1 VEIADIFKEENRQA
15 MNAVRR
21 QSRSLR
27 SKRPDSGSRFLRR
40 LGAATLD
47 YVLVMG
53 AVLPM
58 VAMSYYYAS
67 RIIRAVYQMTCA
79 LVCWPFM

>member
-1 VEIADIFKEENRQA
+1 MQPVSRQTGSA
-15 MNAVRR
+15 RTSRR
-21 QSRSLR
+21 DASPRAR
-27 SKRPDSGSRFLRR
+27 RR

-47 YVLVMG
+47 YVLVLG
-53 AVLPM
+53 AMLPM
-58 VAMSYYYAS
+58 AAMSYYYAS

>member
-1 VEIADIFKEENRQA
+1 
-15 MNAVRR
+15 MHAVRR
-21 QSRSLR
+21 QSTRSRTRRPR
-27 SKRPDSGSRFLRR
+27 SKPRQARGV
-40 LGAATLD
+40 GAATLD

-53 AVLPM
+53 AMLPM
-58 VAMSYYYAS
+58 AAMSYYYAS

>member
-1 VEIADIFKEENRQA
+1 MQS
-15 MNAVRR
+15 VRR
-21 QSRSLR
+21 HSESLEWKGPRCRSRSLR
-27 SKRPDSGSRFLRR
+27 RG
-40 LGAATLD
+40 GAATLD
-47 YVLVMG
+47 YVLVLG

-58 VAMSYYYAS
+58 VAMSYYYSS

>member
-1 VEIADIFKEENRQA
+1 MRAMKRQPPGRIS
-15 MNAVRR
+15 RR
-21 QSRSLR
+21 HRAR
-27 SKRPDSGSRFLRR
+27 TLRR

-47 YVLVMG
+47 YVLVLG

-58 VAMSYYYAS
+58 VAMAYYYS
-67 RIIRAVYQMTCA
+67 TRIIRAVYQMTCA

>member
-1 VEIADIFKEENRQA
+1 MSQKPMR
-15 MNAVRR
+15 AVWR
-21 QSRSLR
+21 QSLRLKTGGRRPRSY
-27 SKRPDSGSRFLRR
+27 GLRR
-40 LGAATLD
+40 PGSATLD
-47 YVLVMG
+47 YVLVLG
-53 AVLPM
+53 AMLPM

>member
-1 VEIADIFKEENRQA
+1 
-15 MNAVRR
+15 
-21 QSRSLR
+21 
-27 SKRPDSGSRFLRR
+27 LRR
-40 LGAATLD
+40 PGSATLD
-47 YVLVMG
+47 YVLVLG
-53 AVLPM
+53 AMLPM

>member
-1 VEIADIFKEENRQA
+1 MRAL
-15 MNAVRR
+15 RR
-21 QSRSLR
+21 QSRRLR
-27 SKRPDSGSRFLRR
+27 KKDGHDSGSRVLRR
-40 LGAATLD
+40 VGGMATLD
-47 YVLVMG
+47 YVLVLG

-58 VAMSYYYAS
+58 VAMSYYYSS

>member
-1 VEIADIFKEENRQA
+1 MRIQIL
-15 MNAVRR
+15 RR
-21 QSRSLR
+21 Q
-27 SKRPDSGSRFLRR
+27 PGSGSASRHEASPGIRRR

-47 YVLVMG
+47 YVLVLG
-53 AVLPM
+53 AMLPM

>member
-1 VEIADIFKEENRQA
+1 MQ
-15 MNAVRR
+15 AVRR
-21 QSRSLR
+21 QSSSSRIGRLRGRSGRLQ
-27 SKRPDSGSRFLRR
+27 R

-47 YVLVMG
+47 YVLVLG
-53 AVLPM
+53 AMLPM
-58 VAMSYYYAS
+58 AAMSYYYAS

>member
-1 VEIADIFKEENRQA
+1 MIH
-15 MNAVRR
+15 
-21 QSRSLR
+21 
-27 SKRPDSGSRFLRR
+27 R
-40 LGAATLD
+40 LGVATLD
-47 YVLVMG
+47 YVLVLG

-58 VAMSYYYAS
+58 VAMSYYYSS